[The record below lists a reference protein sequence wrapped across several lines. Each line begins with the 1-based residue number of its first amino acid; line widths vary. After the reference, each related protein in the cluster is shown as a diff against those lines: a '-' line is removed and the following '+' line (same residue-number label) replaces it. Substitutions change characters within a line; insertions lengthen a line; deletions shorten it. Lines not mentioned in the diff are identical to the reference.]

1 MYLKRITLK
10 SKISG
15 NYTQFFKTL
24 EMQSQTTSFPPPPQ
38 ILAPPAKNPGCKPET
53 FHDQKI
59 IDPLFSYD
67 KCLLQSFQQNTAFCN
82 FCCTSGRKYSSWHIC
97 KAFRLNTPPMTT
109 RQVEKNV
116 KCIGGNKATSQ
127 DGFGIKIIKLPL
139 PAISQSIA
147 KIYYTSFKKA
157 AFPNNFRKS
166 RLIPV

>member
-1 MYLKRITLK
+1 
-10 SKISG
+10 
-15 NYTQFFKTL
+15 
-24 EMQSQTTSFPPPPQ
+24 
-38 ILAPPAKNPGCKPET
+38 
-53 FHDQKI
+53 
-59 IDPLFSYD
+59 
-67 KCLLQSFQQNTAFCN
+67 
-82 FCCTSGRKYSSWHIC
+82 
-97 KAFRLNTPPMTT
+97 MTT
-109 RQVEKNV
+109 RQVENNV